1 LRENTGLTSDEKALL
16 SAYITPEELERRKN
30 DLKKLREKIDDKL
43 GAPLRFY
50 DQPITEE
57 RKKELKDMVV

>member
-1 LRENTGLTSDEKALL
+1 ML